1 MGWSKSMKEK
11 KSQLSISLYGEW
23 VQQRNQLQQQLKKLD
38 SVRKETESTEKQ
50 IEESLAKLQELRVE
64 LLEKRRSFLNKV
76 IGTSAFVRMELVQYG
91 DVSTLEDEYRSL
103 LNLEDGKFV
112 SSVCD
117 RENKQGLLWEF
128 NKWEEA
134 KTV

>member
-1 MGWSKSMKEK
+1 M
-11 KSQLSISLYGEW
+11 
-23 VQQRNQLQQQLKKLD
+23 QQQLKKLD

-64 LLEKRRSFLNKV
+64 LLEKRRSFNKV
-76 IGTSAFVRMELVQYG
+76 IGASAFVRMELVQYG

-117 RENKQGLLWEF
+117 RENKTGPSLGFLQQMGRG
-128 NKWEEA
+128 
-134 KTV
+134 